1 MRSGRRWIDL
11 ADPAE
16 EAALSTD
23 YAALLRAFPCA
34 DRDVGSGGIVP
45 LDRLIAAVRS
55 VSATWAKHQQAA
67 ARFEIAAASDAP
79 RARSA
84 RRGHPHRQRAASHD
98 HAPFALL
105 PPPPILPSL
114 PVCGTVLGPWR
125 GLGTVS
131 SADGTRSEGRIVSPP
146 VRSDRAWLDIGS
158 DSAGASEDAS
168 ESCPTADESAAA
180 HDSDPGF
187 PPERL
192 DGAGALGAGGGSH
205 HDVWAGAGPQ
215 GDSESDADWD
225 DLAGR
230 SLGADDAADGAGYW
244 VGPVSPDWVGPE

>member
-84 RRGHPHRQRAASHD
+84 RRGRPVRQRAASLN
-98 HAPFALL
+98 PFALL

-114 PVCGTVLGPWR
+114 PLCRPCDLPSRADLQGPNAGGTNGGDSEPSGGRRAGP
-125 GLGTVS
+125 
-131 SADGTRSEGRIVSPP
+131 RSEPGIFEPE
-146 VRSDRAWLDIGS
+146 I
-158 DSAGASEDAS
+158 
-168 ESCPTADESAAA
+168 
-180 HDSDPGF
+180 DSDPCASEGGACGGAAGCESGDDWDH
-187 PPERL
+187 PAGCGPEEG
-192 DGAGALGAGGGSH
+192 DAAGLADEGGG
-205 HDVWAGAGPQ
+205 WPGRPGP
-215 GDSESDADWD
+215 GWDISD
-225 DLAGR
+225 
-230 SLGADDAADGAGYW
+230 
-244 VGPVSPDWVGPE
+244 